1 VQLDVSYG
9 RNKGTTVAAF
19 AGELIASAP
28 GWSVYARDLG
38 GLVRVLGFNGSAQGL
53 PGGAGSIVV
62 LELAGAK
69 GKSAKLESIKLVDG
83 TGNEIPVQMAPDKP
97 GAGKGRK

>member
-1 VQLDVSYG
+1 
-9 RNKGTTVAAF
+9 
-19 AGELIASAP
+19 
-28 GWSVYARDLG
+28 
-38 GLVRVLGFNGSAQGL
+38 
-53 PGGAGSIVV
+53 V

-97 GAGKGRK
+97 GRGKGRK